1 MFLGG
6 EAPDR
11 HRVRGMNRW
20 YRRFGV
26 VACIALLVH
35 LFQITK
41 IPAGIHVDEMGMGYD
56 AWCLAHFG
64 VDRYLKAYP
73 VYLMNFG
80 GGQSALYAYLCIPF
94 VKWLGLSPLSIR
106 LPGILLYMV
115 ALFCGAGVFMLDA
128 GDTARKKA
136 LAGMA
141 LMTVL
146 PAFILLFRIGMDCN
160 LMLAMAVIFLYL
172 MARAVRVQRVT
183 AFAAAG
189 IAGGVL
195 LYTYVIS
202 YVVLP
207 VFIALLLVYL
217 LWIRQIR
224 FCQVLAFGIPLVFLA
239 APLIA
244 VQVVNLFDLPEFRMG
259 PFTIT
264 RLFQYRGGEIGLG
277 HLSAQSVK
285 DAVMSVFMFDGLR
298 YNTLIPFGTVYYVSL
313 PLIGIGIAACVRD
326 FVWSIRKKAFCYR
339 TLYLLW
345 LVVMIAVGCCMEANT
360 NRLNA
365 AMAAVPVLLVEGIWQ
380 ILAWFRDV
388 RKKRIAAA
396 VTAVVYFVCFGAFC
410 IYYFGGSYTDTYA
423 KMEYFDYPLEE
434 AVAYVESDPLCS
446 AQTTY
451 ISAMNQTYIY
461 YLGASLVSPY
471 DFNKDNVFDRE
482 DPFIYS
488 KWTAGYGRYRFGMPE
503 QLDWNANYIV
513 DHNNAVCSS
522 LLRESGFTEH
532 CLTHYSVYTFDLNTF
547 EALDWKADVALA
559 WDAGVNEKNQ
569 LTPEQNTQLVNDVES
584 VVLVGWSYDKKYGK
598 PWDTVC
604 LQIGSDQYYAQRVE
618 REEIADWLGDKALL
632 ESGMLFVIPK
642 EAFEH
647 QTSAELMLIDFGSK
661 AYARER
667 LQFSP
672 GLRTMLRSP

>member
-1 MFLGG
+1 M
-6 EAPDR
+6 
-11 HRVRGMNRW
+11 
-20 YRRFGV
+20 
-26 VACIALLVH
+26 VACIALFVH

-64 VDRYLKAYP
+64 VDRYLKPYP

-172 MARAVRVQRVT
+172 MVRAVKVQRVT

-224 FCQVLAFGIPLVFLA
+224 FCQVLAFGIPLAFLA

-277 HLSAQSVK
+277 HLSARSVK

-672 GLRTMLRSP
+672 GLRTALRSP

>member
-1 MFLGG
+1 M
-6 EAPDR
+6 
-11 HRVRGMNRW
+11 
-20 YRRFGV
+20 
-26 VACIALLVH
+26 VACIALFVH

-172 MARAVRVQRVT
+172 MARAVKVQRVT

-224 FCQVLAFGIPLVFLA
+224 FCQVLAFGIPLAFLA

-277 HLSAQSVK
+277 HLSARSVK

-672 GLRTMLRSP
+672 GLRTALRSP

>member
-1 MFLGG
+1 M
-6 EAPDR
+6 PDR

-26 VACIALLVH
+26 VACIALFVH

-73 VYLMNFG
+73 AYLMNFG

-141 LMTVL
+141 LMTML

-172 MARAVRVQRVT
+172 MARAVKVQRVT

-224 FCQVLAFGIPLVFLA
+224 FCQVLAFGIPLAFLA

-277 HLSAQSVK
+277 HLSARSVK

-380 ILAWFRDV
+380 TLAWFRDV
-388 RKKRIAAA
+388 KKKHIAAT
-396 VTAVVYFVCFGAFC
+396 VTAAVYLVCFGAFC
-410 IYYFGGSYTDTYA
+410 IYYFGRSYTDTYA

-434 AVAYVESDPLCS
+434 AVAYVESDPLYS

-667 LQFSP
+667 LQFSL
-672 GLRTMLRSP
+672 GLRTALRSP

>member
-1 MFLGG
+1 M
-6 EAPDR
+6 
-11 HRVRGMNRW
+11 
-20 YRRFGV
+20 

-172 MARAVRVQRVT
+172 MARAVKVQRVT

-224 FCQVLAFGIPLVFLA
+224 FCQVLAFGIPLAFLA

-277 HLSAQSVK
+277 HLSARSVK

-313 PLIGIGIAACVRD
+313 PLIGIGIAVCAGFCMEYPEESVLLSDPVFALACGDDCSGMLHGGEYKPTECSDGGGACAAGGGHLADIGMV
-326 FVWSIRKKAFCYR
+326 SGCKEKAYR
-339 TLYLLW
+339 GSGDSCCVSCLFWRILYLLFW
-345 LVVMIAVGCCMEANT
+345 
-360 NRLNA
+360 
-365 AMAAVPVLLVEGIWQ
+365 
-380 ILAWFRDV
+380 
-388 RKKRIAAA
+388 
-396 VTAVVYFVCFGAFC
+396 
-410 IYYFGGSYTDTYA
+410 
-423 KMEYFDYPLEE
+423 
-434 AVAYVESDPLCS
+434 
-446 AQTTY
+446 
-451 ISAMNQTYIY
+451 
-461 YLGASLVSPY
+461 
-471 DFNKDNVFDRE
+471 RE
-482 DPFIYS
+482 L
-488 KWTAGYGRYRFGMPE
+488 YRF
-503 QLDWNANYIV
+503 LCKN
-513 DHNNAVCSS
+513 
-522 LLRESGFTEH
+522 
-532 CLTHYSVYTFDLNTF
+532 
-547 EALDWKADVALA
+547 
-559 WDAGVNEKNQ
+559 GV
-569 LTPEQNTQLVNDVES
+569 
-584 VVLVGWSYDKKYGK
+584 
-598 PWDTVC
+598 
-604 LQIGSDQYYAQRVE
+604 
-618 REEIADWLGDKALL
+618 
-632 ESGMLFVIPK
+632 F
-642 EAFEH
+642 
-647 QTSAELMLIDFGSK
+647 
-661 AYARER
+661 
-667 LQFSP
+667 
-672 GLRTMLRSP
+672 

>member
-1 MFLGG
+1 
-6 EAPDR
+6 
-11 HRVRGMNRW
+11 MNRW
-20 YRRFGV
+20 YRAFGV
-26 VACIALLVH
+26 VACAALFVH

-41 IPAGIHVDEMGMGYD
+41 IPNGIHVDEMGMGYD

-94 VKWLGLSPLSIR
+94 VKWFGLSPLSIR
-106 LPGILLYMV
+106 LPGILLYMIS
-115 ALFCGAGVFMLDA
+115 LFCGAGIFMLDE
-128 GDTARKKA
+128 GEMARRKA

-160 LMLAMAVIFLYL
+160 LMLAVSVIFLYL

-183 AFAAAG
+183 AYVAAG

-207 VFIALLLVYL
+207 VFIVLLLVYL
-217 LWIRQIR
+217 LSIRQLR
-224 FCQVLAFGIPLVFLA
+224 FCHVLALGIPLAVLA
-239 APLIA
+239 VPLIA
-244 VQVVNLFDLPEFRMG
+244 VQVVNLFDLPEAQMG

-264 RLFQYRGGEIGLG
+264 RLFQYRGGEIGLN
-277 HLSAQSVK
+277 HLSVQSVK
-285 DAVMSVFMFDGLR
+285 DAVMSIFLFDGLR

-313 PLIGIGIAACVRD
+313 PLIGIGIAACVRE
-326 FVWSIRKKAFCYR
+326 FAGSIRKRVFCYQA
-339 TLYLLW
+339 LYLVW

-380 ILAWFRDV
+380 TLAWFRDA
-388 RKKRIAAA
+388 RRRRIAAVATAA
-396 VTAVVYFVCFGAFC
+396 VYLACFGAFC

-434 AVAYVESDPLCS
+434 AVTYVESDPLCS

-451 ISAMNQTYIY
+451 ISAINQTYIY
-461 YLGASLVSPY
+461 YLGAALVSPF
-471 DFNKDNVFDRE
+471 DFNRENVFDRE
-482 DPFIYS
+482 DPLIYS

-503 QLDWNANYIV
+503 PLDWNANYIV

-532 CLTHYSVYTFDLNTF
+532 RLTHYSVYTFDLNAF

-584 VVLVGWSYDKKYGK
+584 VVLVGWSYDKKYRK

-604 LQIGSDQYYAQRVE
+604 LQVGNDRYYAERVQ
-618 REEIADWLGDKALL
+618 REEIADQLGNEALL
-632 ESGMLFVIPK
+632 ECGMLFVIPR

-647 QTSAELMLIDFGSK
+647 QTSAELMLMDFGSK
-661 AYARER
+661 GYARER
-667 LQFSP
+667 VEILHE
-672 GLRTMLRSP
+672 TCN